1 MFSYNPT
8 YYSFSREKTNISS
21 EMDNT
26 SKMIKNYTLFIKQ
39 KNFRKKSLE
48 LSHFYKNSILSSL
61 NKNSKKYN
69 FTLNTNRNRN
79 TYFLEYNSLLKSD
92 NTNPDKSDLINT
104 NSNMH
109 SPFFHVRNQNSLIT
123 ISNYRKSS
131 HLKKE
136 NKSISF
142 QKNKLFQLTENNFY
156 NPYYD
161 FVKNSKSK
169 YKTYRRRMRAESNSE
184 FYHKCKEIIFSKYIK
199 NYQQKE
205 VKLFNEGIEYKK
217 ELIDIEI
224 VRLKEMIKL
233 LKSFINEDEK
243 YNEYLKLKIKEEKE
257 YNDKLIENR
266 NISFQETFL
275 LRFKFAKIERR
286 FEKSFNNKFFLLC
299 VKNRTNEFDKF
310 PLEDQDDILF
320 DKETL
325 KILSD
330 YDLFEK
336 KVNSNILSHH
346 NENINENL
354 TIDEIEI
361 LIFGRKLIKIPPRI
375 IFTSPENFI
384 LKLSQIESKIQLS
397 LIEYNKN
404 EQLLNEV
411 RKEYKEKMK
420 LLLQDSELDK
430 FYKSE
435 LEKNYFKLEDVKTRN
450 NYLKDFIKNIPQRN
464 KKNDISNVKQK
475 IMDIYLEIYKIFPI
489 KVKRRFNEKITILTY
504 LNDIERLVNKLIK
517 MENENLIKNKKDYLD
532 IQKRIKRQ
540 KRIEAI
546 NFSKDKQK
554 LDLQNRIEKVLSK
567 SIRLNIK
574 PFKKVPDDFFFHK
587 KKKKII
593 KKIDDSNQYTLTYE

>member
-1 MFSYNPT
+1 MYSYNPL
-8 YYSFSREKTNISS
+8 YYSISREKTSISS
-21 EMDNT
+21 ELDNT

-39 KNFRKKSLE
+39 KNYRKKSLE

-69 FTLNTNRNRN
+69 FSLNTNRNRN
-79 TYFLEYNSLLKSD
+79 TYFLEYSSLVKSD
-92 NTNPDKSDLINT
+92 NTNPDKTELINT
-104 NSNMH
+104 NSNIY
-109 SPFFHVRNQNSLIT
+109 SPFFHIKNHNSLIT
-123 ISNYRKSS
+123 MSNYRKRS

-142 QKNKLFQLTENNFY
+142 QKNKLFQLNESNFN
-156 NPYYD
+156 NPYFD
-161 FVKNSKSK
+161 FIKNSKLK
-169 YKTYRRRMRAESNSE
+169 YKTYRKSMRAESNSE
-184 FYHKCKEIIFSKYIK
+184 FYQKCKEIIFSKFIK
-199 NYQQKE
+199 NYQEKE

-217 ELIDIEI
+217 ELLEIEI
-224 VRLKEMIKL
+224 VRIKKMIKL
-233 LKSFINEDEK
+233 LKSFIKEDEK
-243 YNEYLKLKIKEEKE
+243 YNEYLKLKIKQEKE
-257 YNDKLIENR
+257 INDKLIEKR
-266 NISFQETFL
+266 NISFQDTFL
-275 LRFKFAKIERR
+275 LRIKFATIERR
-286 FEKSFNNKFFLLC
+286 FKTSFNNKFFLLC
-299 VKNRTNEFDKF
+299 VKNKTNEFDKF
-310 PLEDQDDILF
+310 PKEDQDDILF

-330 YDLFEK
+330 YDFFEK
-336 KVNSNILSHH
+336 KVNGDIL

-397 LIEYNKN
+397 LIEYNN
-404 EQLLNEV
+404 TEQLLTEV
-411 RKEYKEKMK
+411 RNEYKEKMK
-420 LLLQDSELDK
+420 LLLRDSEIDK

-435 LEKNYFKLEDVKTRN
+435 FEKNYFKLEDVKTRN
-450 NYLKDFIKNIPQRN
+450 NYLKNFIKNIPQTN
-464 KKNDISNVKQK
+464 KKSDISNVKQK
-475 IMDIYLEIYKIFPI
+475 IMDIYFEIYKIFPI
-489 KVKRRFNEKITILTY
+489 NVQRRFNEKITILTY

-532 IQKRIKRQ
+532 IQKKLKRQ

-554 LDLQNRIEKVLSK
+554 IDFQNKIEKVLSK
-567 SIRLNIK
+567 SIKLNII
-574 PFKKVPDDFFFHK
+574 PFKKVPDEFYFHK

-593 KKIDDSNQYTLTYE
+593 KKKNDNNLYTLTYE